1 MGDKGVHYIINACGC
16 ERNLADTEAV
26 RKMLLDLVRMAGM
39 NKLSEPTVVFHNA
52 KNKLNS
58 GVTGIILLSE
68 SHISIHT
75 YSERGD
81 IYMDMFSCRPF
92 DVDIV
97 KAYVTE
103 LFGMAEIDEQVIRRG
118 LIL

>member
-1 MGDKGVHYIINACGC
+1 MSEKGIHYIINACRC
-16 ERNLADTEAV
+16 SRNLADTEVV

-39 NKLSEPTVVFHNA
+39 NRLSAPTVVFHDA
-52 KNKLNS
+52 KNRLNS

-92 DVDIV
+92 DVNVV

-103 LFGMAEIDEQVIRRG
+103 LFGIADIDEQVIRRG